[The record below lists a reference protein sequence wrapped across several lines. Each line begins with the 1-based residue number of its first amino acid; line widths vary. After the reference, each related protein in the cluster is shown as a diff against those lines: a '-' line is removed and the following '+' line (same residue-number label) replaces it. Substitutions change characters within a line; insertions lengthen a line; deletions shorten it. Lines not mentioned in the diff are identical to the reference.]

1 MLLVARCSDR
11 GAGSKTSALHSPT
24 GRRAV
29 LRALAGQLLGFEV
42 QKRVIMSV
50 RTEKLA
56 TWNPSKWG
64 RQRKAGGHKIKKTKT
79 KNKQGKKGKNI

>member
-1 MLLVARCSDR
+1 
-11 GAGSKTSALHSPT
+11 
-24 GRRAV
+24 
-29 LRALAGQLLGFEV
+29 
-42 QKRVIMSV
+42 MSV

-79 KNKQGKKGKNI
+79 KNKQGKKGKNIQASLINSKSIWEDKEEKEKRQQERGGKRDD